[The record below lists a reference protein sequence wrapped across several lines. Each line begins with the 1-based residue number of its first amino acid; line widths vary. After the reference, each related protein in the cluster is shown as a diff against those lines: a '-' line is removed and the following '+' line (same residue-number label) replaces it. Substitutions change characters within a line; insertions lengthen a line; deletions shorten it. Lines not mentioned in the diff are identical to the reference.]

1 MKKKMII
8 LGAGPVGLVT
18 GWLLSERGWK
28 VEIYE
33 KNSIVGGMCRSWK
46 WRDFILDTGPH
57 IFHTPDKK
65 MWNFWKKNFGHLL
78 VEDKYWSKNTYDDD
92 FNKLYD
98 YPLSLESLKKFPRNL
113 KSEIHSELKEL
124 KKSKVTLTKNFD
136 EHVKSQVGKT
146 LTKMFFK
153 NYPEKIWGISTK
165 KMTSE
170 WAPKRIKFRKKILPF
185 F

>member
-65 MWNFWKKNFGHLL
+65 MWNFWKKNFGH
-78 VEDKYWSKNTYDDD
+78 Y
-92 FNKLYD
+92 
-98 YPLSLESLKKFPRNL
+98 
-113 KSEIHSELKEL
+113 
-124 KKSKVTLTKNFD
+124 
-136 EHVKSQVGKT
+136 
-146 LTKMFFK
+146 
-153 NYPEKIWGISTK
+153 
-165 KMTSE
+165 
-170 WAPKRIKFRKKILPF
+170 
-185 F
+185 

>member
-1 MKKKMII
+1 MII

-92 FNKLYD
+92 F
-98 YPLSLESLKKFPRNL
+98 KFLGNFFND
-113 KSEIHSELKEL
+113 
-124 KKSKVTLTKNFD
+124 SKDK
-136 EHVKSQVGKT
+136 G
-146 LTKMFFK
+146 
-153 NYPEKIWGISTK
+153 
-165 KMTSE
+165 
-170 WAPKRIKFRKKILPF
+170 
-185 F
+185 